1 MFLLQIIAERD
12 NVLAMYP
19 DNRWQIANGAGCSD
33 KHKGEFRTGDNR
45 FEKKKICRQYLS
57 LASIGEPIAL
67 VLKLR

>member
-1 MFLLQIIAERD
+1 MYWQCT
-12 NVLAMYP
+12 LAI
-19 DNRWQIANGAGCSD
+19 DGRLANGAGCSD

>member
-1 MFLLQIIAERD
+1 MTNVFAECIG
-12 NVLAMYP
+12 NVP
-19 DNRWQIANGAGCSD
+19 WQYIDGRLANGAGCSD
-33 KHKGEFRTGDNR
+33 KRKGELRTGDNR